1 MSRLLREIG
10 LTDSGG
16 NIRTLKASL
25 VRMANVTVLIT
36 QSKKQASFH
45 WLSYAFDDG
54 DGRLFVALNPRI
66 AEAILGERSHARI
79 DMNEVRALISDPSR
93 LIHQRLCGW
102 IDPGKFGRVSIDT
115 FCSYVWPD
123 ESTCPNTIKKRR
135 KVVRK
140 ALNEFRNIGWLV
152 QEYARGKWKISRPQ
166 ILD

>member
-1 MSRLLREIG
+1 
-10 LTDSGG
+10 
-16 NIRTLKASL
+16 
-25 VRMANVTVLIT
+25 MANVTVLIT

-45 WLSYAFDDG
+45 LLSYAFDDE

-102 IDPGKFGRVSIDT
+102 IDPGKFGRVSVDT
-115 FCSYVWPD
+115 FYSYIWPD
-123 ESTCPNTIKKRR
+123 ESTYPNTIKKRR
-135 KVVRK
+135 KIVRK

-152 QEYARGKWKISRPQ
+152 QEYTRGKWKILRPQ
-166 ILD
+166 IPDKRFHFSVVMVPIFRCLLPS

>member
-1 MSRLLREIG
+1 
-10 LTDSGG
+10 
-16 NIRTLKASL
+16 
-25 VRMANVTVLIT
+25 MANVTVLIT

-45 WLSYAFDDG
+45 LLSYAFDDE

-102 IDPGKFGRVSIDT
+102 IDPGKFGRVSVDT
-115 FCSYVWPD
+115 FYSYIWPD
-123 ESTCPNTIKKRR
+123 ESTYPNTIKKRR
-135 KVVRK
+135 KIVRK

-152 QEYARGKWKISRPQ
+152 FRNIPEANGKFYAPKSQTKGFIFPS
-166 ILD
+166 

>member
-45 WLSYAFDDG
+45 WLSYAFAFDDE

-66 AEAILGERSHARI
+66 AEAILEERSHARI

-102 IDPGKFGRVSIDT
+102 IDPGKFG
-115 FCSYVWPD
+115 
-123 ESTCPNTIKKRR
+123 
-135 KVVRK
+135 
-140 ALNEFRNIGWLV
+140 
-152 QEYARGKWKISRPQ
+152 
-166 ILD
+166 